1 MSLALTTAPLCLAGA
16 QGSGGCGEAGAKC
29 QVPAAST
36 HRTSCSHTA
45 PRYCWAELW
54 HWGGRGGAR
63 HYALPVAQLMPGG
76 ITAVSGSAREPLP
89 VPQFPPVVPPGIARL
104 SVSLQVFVSRE
115 LPSEAQQVQTQL
127 HRSCSEDFY
136 TYHNVPW
143 KIFIR
148 KEVQIMGTLGDRLMP
163 RSYRDKGVY
172 TKPWSLSWK
181 VFYPKD
187 SINNPLLLDLI
198 FRQVRHRAG
207 PAAPRGPL
215 EMGYSPVG

>member
-1 MSLALTTAPLCLAGA
+1 MIP
-16 QGSGGCGEAGAKC
+16 
-29 QVPAAST
+29 
-36 HRTSCSHTA
+36 
-45 PRYCWAELW
+45 PRDCKAFCPF
-54 HWGGRGGAR
+54 A
-63 HYALPVAQLMPGG
+63 
-76 ITAVSGSAREPLP
+76 
-89 VPQFPPVVPPGIARL
+89 
-104 SVSLQVFVSRE
+104 VFVSRE

-148 KEVQIMGTLGDRLMP
+148 KEVQIMGALGDRLVS
-163 RSYRDKGVY
+163 RSYRDKGVF
-172 TKPWSLSWK
+172 TKPWSLSWQ

-207 PAAPRGPL
+207 PAAPQGPL
-215 EMGYSPVG
+215 GEGVFPSGAMVYSSHCGHPAFPAELPWKSWGCCKLGLKGTLLLPTQPHCSSPPFPDLQRCAVRHLHPDQPGGAAPLEIPLW

>member
-1 MSLALTTAPLCLAGA
+1 M
-16 QGSGGCGEAGAKC
+16 
-29 QVPAAST
+29 VPS
-36 HRTSCSHTA
+36 
-45 PRYCWAELW
+45 
-54 HWGGRGGAR
+54 
-63 HYALPVAQLMPGG
+63 
-76 ITAVSGSAREPLP
+76 
-89 VPQFPPVVPPGIARL
+89 GIARL
-104 SVSLQVFVSRE
+104 CPFAAFVSRE

-148 KEVQIMGTLGDRLMP
+148 KEVQIMGTLEDRSLP
-163 RSYRDKGVY
+163 RSYQDKGLY
-172 TKPWSLSWK
+172 TKPWSLSWQ

-207 PAAPRGPL
+207 PAAPRSPL
-215 EMGYSPVG
+215 GEGVFPSGVMIHSSTVAILPSPAELHWRSWRSCHKLGLGGFLLLPTQLQCSSPPFPDLQRCAV